1 MMLRP
6 VAYWQHFPKEG
17 KVSTVWGGGNP
28 LIWWGALTGMT
39 FTAIY
44 TIERPTVTRIF
55 LLSGYLTYTLMWV
68 WIGRTL
74 FLYHYMPAVY
84 LGFLALAAVLA
95 ECWYGGAEMWFEH
108 LAILATIVPAII
120 LSLGGGW
127 GSVLVVLMFAG
138 WGALFV
144 VRPQHSGKYV
154 TATFVTGVVILFVYF
169 FPVWTAIPIE
179 RAGYYARMWLQGP
192 GIRNWI

>member
-1 MMLRP
+1 MLRP

-28 LIWWGALTGMT
+28 LTWWGALTGMT

-44 TIERPTVTRIF
+44 AYERPTVTRIF

-95 ECWYGGAEMWFEH
+95 ECWYGDESMWQEH
-108 LAILATIVPAII
+108 IAILVTIVPA
-120 LSLGGGW
+120 LFLGLGEAW
-127 GSVLVVLMFAG
+127 GVVSTVLMLAG
-138 WGALFV
+138 WGAFM
-144 VRPQHSGKYV
+144 VRWPQHSGKFV
-154 TATFVTGVVILFVYF
+154 AATFVAGVVILFVYF
-169 FPVWTAIPIE
+169 FPVWTGIPIE
-179 RAGYYARMWLQGP
+179 RTGYYARMWLQGP